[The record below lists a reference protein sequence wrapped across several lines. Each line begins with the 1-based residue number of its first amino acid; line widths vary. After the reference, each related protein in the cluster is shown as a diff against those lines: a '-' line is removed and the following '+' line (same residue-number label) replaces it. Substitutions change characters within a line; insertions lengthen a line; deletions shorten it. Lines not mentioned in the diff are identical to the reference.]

1 MVVRRI
7 CAGFIAVLGLTGC
20 SAESGQE
27 NEKPIAAPATAAP
40 MGPVAPVTPPIVD
53 TVPVTD
59 AGGGAADAGD
69 AMAMSDG
76 AADAEAPMMR
86 PTSKPATYA
95 RPALCD
101 RPGRSDAVIDLFC
114 GEAPAHIG
122 NLADLHTGLGF
133 YEPEVVDSIF
143 SGAVVLSHSTALS
156 GDVVSELNPRT
167 IIQKGRIFV
176 AFSRGVQQVEF
187 VAPDRST
194 LGQINFYLL
203 TFRQA
208 CNDAADGC
216 RPGDLYTP
224 RIETDWLSF
233 KLEDDEDLRNTVSD
247 CRQCHQRGLDQPILL
262 MRELVGPWTHFF
274 GPDQEDPEG
283 FPEMTGTGLLQE
295 YLRAKGDERYSNLS
309 VDVLRSTVGFTLQN
323 LVPQQQPVL
332 FDGSEI
338 MNERW
343 PWTEADG
350 YPEVPA
356 KSAIWYNQ
364 YEAFKR
370 GEQLPLPYFD
380 PRVSDKAKQEKLT
393 AAYQAY
399 RNGEMTAD
407 ELPDFGDI
415 FPDDAQVRAEI
426 GLQTEPGAT
435 PPQILIQA
443 CASCHNDVLDQNIS
457 RARFN
462 VALGRM
468 SREELELAIA
478 RLKEP
483 RDSILAMPPRGR
495 RQIDAKGIEQLI
507 TYLQSQSRPAEDDAL
522 LDSVAKLGM
531 AGAKK

>member
-1 MVVRRI
+1 MVARRI
-7 CAGFIAVLGLTGC
+7 CAGFIAVLGLAGC
-20 SAESGQE
+20 GADASR
-27 NEKPIAAPATAAP
+27 EKPLAAPSTAAP
-40 MGPVAPVTPPIVD
+40 MAPATSAMPPVVVD
-53 TVPVTD
+53 TVPPLD
-59 AGGGAADAGD
+59 AGSGAADAGD
-69 AMAMSDG
+69 AAVVEV
-76 AADAEAPMMR
+76 DATAPVMR
-86 PTSKPATYA
+86 HTSKPATYP

-101 RPGRSDAVIDLFC
+101 RGGRSDLVIDLFC
-114 GEAPAHIG
+114 GETPAHVG
-122 NLADLHTGLGF
+122 NLADLHFGLGF
-133 YEPEVVDSIF
+133 LEPEVVGTIF
-143 SGAVVLSHSTALS
+143 GGAVVISHSTALS

-167 IIQKGRIFV
+167 IITKGQQFL

-187 VAPDRST
+187 VAADRMKT
-194 LGQINFYLL
+194 GQINFYLL

-208 CNDAADGC
+208 CNDAAGGC
-216 RPGDLYTP
+216 KPGDLYTP
-224 RIETDWLSF
+224 RIESDWLSF
-233 KLEDDEDLRNTVSD
+233 ELEDDEDLKNTVSD
-247 CRQCHQRGLDQPILL
+247 CRQCHQRGLEQPILL

-274 GPDQEDPEG
+274 GPDQEEPEG

-309 VDVLRSTVGFTLQN
+309 VDVLRATVGFTLQN
-323 LVPQQQPVL
+323 LVTQQQPVL

-350 YPEVPA
+350 YPETPA
-356 KSAIWYNQ
+356 KSTTWYSQ

-380 PRVSDKAKQEKLT
+380 PRVADHTKLQKLS

-399 RNGEMTAD
+399 RKGEMSAE
-407 ELPDFGDI
+407 ELPDLGDI
-415 FPDDAQVRAEI
+415 FPDDPQVRAEI
-426 GLQTEPGAT
+426 GLQTEPDAT
-435 PPQILIQA
+435 PPEMLIQA
-443 CASCHNDVLDQNIS
+443 CGSCHNDVLDQDIS

-468 SREELELAIA
+468 SRDEIAVAVA

-507 TYLQSQSRPAEDDAL
+507 TYLEGESRSAEDDTL
-522 LDSVAKLGM
+522 LDNAAKAGM
-531 AGAKK
+531 AGVKK